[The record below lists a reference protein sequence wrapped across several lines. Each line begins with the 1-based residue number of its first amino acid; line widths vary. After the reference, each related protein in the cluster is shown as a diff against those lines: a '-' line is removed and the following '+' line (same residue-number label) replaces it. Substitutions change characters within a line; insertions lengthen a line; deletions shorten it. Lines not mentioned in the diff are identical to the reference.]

1 MNDNLR
7 TISKKI
13 RKDILLM
20 GLNTGNQGSHL
31 GGSLSLVEIMAVLYT
46 KVLNLEGFNSEN
58 RDRVILSKGH
68 GVMAQYAAMKE
79 NNLLD
84 EDLLTFKQDGSKL
97 SAHPSLLHNL
107 PGIEFAS
114 GSLGQ
119 GLSLGVGV
127 ALGLRRKKN
136 NKSKVYVILGDGE
149 CNEGSVWEAAMSA
162 AHFKL
167 DNLIVIV
174 DKNGLQYD
182 GKTDD
187 VMSLGSLDKKFISFG
202 FKALT
207 VDGHDEEELLNALNI
222 SHENQPIAIIANT
235 IKGKGVS
242 FIENDKT
249 WHNKRLTKE
258 QYEQAI
264 AEVELEG

>member
-1 MNDNLR
+1 MNDLR
-7 TISKKI
+7 TISKRI

-46 KVLNLEGFNSEN
+46 RVLNLEDFNSES

-79 NNLLD
+79 NNLLK

-97 SAHPSLLHNL
+97 PAHPSLLHNL
-107 PGIEFAS
+107 PGIEFAT

-127 ALGLRRKKN
+127 ALGLKRKN
-136 NKSKVYVILGDGE
+136 NDKSKIYVVLGDGE

-162 AHFKL
+162 AHYKL

-187 VMSLGSLDKKFISFG
+187 VMSMGLLDKKFMAFG
-202 FKALT
+202 FKAVS
-207 VDGHDEEELLNALNI
+207 VDGHNEEEILNALNI
-222 SHENQPIAIIANT
+222 THDNQPMAIIANT

-264 AEVELEG
+264 AEVELER